1 MSQYLNIFLKSDGK
15 FIPIGDY
22 SRSTYLYD
30 EFNAPYEKICEY
42 KADGLREVGARL
54 ESRANDIKEY
64 IQKLESLIAI
74 IPNFQ
79 GQEMEEKIS
88 AILDYKSQI
97 EEEKEELKTL
107 YSQSSVCYFLASIAE
122 DYVSVYAGVEIAD
135 PTDQDVI

>member
-30 EFNAPYEKICEY
+30 EFNAPYGKICEY
-42 KADGLREVGARL
+42 KADGLREIGARL

-64 IQKLESLIAI
+64 IQKLEGLIAL

-97 EEEKEELKTL
+97 EEEKEELKIL
-107 YSQSSVCYFLASIAE
+107 RSQTSVCYFLASVAE
-122 DYVSVYAGVEIAD
+122 DYVPVYAGVEIAD

>member
-15 FIPIGDY
+15 FIPLGDY

-64 IQKLESLIAI
+64 IRKLEDLIAL
-74 IPNFQ
+74 IPSFQ

-122 DYVSVYAGVEIAD
+122 DYVPVYAGVEIAD

>member
-15 FIPIGDY
+15 FIPIKDY

-30 EFNAPYEKICEY
+30 EFCAPYEKIREY
-42 KADGLREVGARL
+42 RPEELREIGARL
-54 ESRANDIKEY
+54 ESRANDTKKY
-64 IQKLESLIAI
+64 IQKLESLIAL

-107 YSQSSVCYFLASIAE
+107 RSQTSVCYFLASVAE

>member
-1 MSQYLNIFLKSDGK
+1 MSQYLTIFFKSDGK

-30 EFNAPYEKICEY
+30 EFNAPYGKICEY
-42 KADGLREVGARL
+42 KAEGLREIGARL
-54 ESRANDIKEY
+54 ESRANNIKKY
-64 IQKLESLIAI
+64 IQKLENLIAL
-74 IPNFQ
+74 IPSFQ
-79 GQEMEEKIS
+79 GHEMEEKIS

-107 YSQSSVCYFLASIAE
+107 YFQSSVCYFLASIAE
-122 DYVSVYAGVEIAD
+122 DYVPVYAGVEIAD

>member
-15 FIPIGDY
+15 FIPIKDY

-30 EFNAPYEKICEY
+30 EFHAPYEKICEY
-42 KADGLREVGARL
+42 KAEGLREIGARL
-54 ESRANDIKEY
+54 ESRAHDTKKY
-64 IQKLESLIAI
+64 IQKLESLIAL

-97 EEEKEELKTL
+97 EEEKEELQTL
-107 YSQSSVCYFLASIAE
+107 RS
-122 DYVSVYAGVEIAD
+122 
-135 PTDQDVI
+135 

>member
-30 EFNAPYEKICEY
+30 EFNAPYGKICEY
-42 KADGLREVGARL
+42 KADGLREIGARL
-54 ESRANDIKEY
+54 ERRANDIKEY
-64 IQKLESLIAI
+64 IQKLESLIAL

-79 GQEMEEKIS
+79 GHEMEEKIS

-107 YSQSSVCYFLASIAE
+107 YSQSSVCYFLASVAE
-122 DYVSVYAGVEIAD
+122 DYVPVYAGVEIAD

>member
-30 EFNAPYEKICEY
+30 EFNAPYGKICEY
-42 KADGLREVGARL
+42 KADELREVGARL

-64 IQKLESLIAI
+64 IQKLEDLITL
-74 IPNFQ
+74 IPSFQ
-79 GQEMEEKIS
+79 GHEMEEKIS

-107 YSQSSVCYFLASIAE
+107 YFQSSVCYFLANIAE
-122 DYVSVYAGVEIAD
+122 DYVPVYAGVEIAD

>member
-15 FIPIGDY
+15 FIPIKDY

-30 EFNAPYEKICEY
+30 EFHAPYEKICEY
-42 KADGLREVGARL
+42 KAEGLREIGARL
-54 ESRANDIKEY
+54 ESRANDIERH
-64 IQKLESLIAI
+64 IQELESLIAL

-97 EEEKEELKTL
+97 EEEKEELKIL

-135 PTDQDVI
+135 PTDQDII

>member
-42 KADGLREVGARL
+42 KADGLREIGACL
-54 ESRANDIKEY
+54 ESRANNIKKY
-64 IQKLESLIAI
+64 IQKLENLITL
-74 IPNFQ
+74 IPSFQ

-88 AILDYKSQI
+88 AILDYRSQI
-97 EEEKEELKTL
+97 EETKEELKAL
-107 YSQSSVCYFLASIAE
+107 YYETSVCYFLANIAE
-122 DYVSVYAGVEIAD
+122 DYIPVYAGVEIAD
-135 PTDQDVI
+135 PTDQDII

>member
-42 KADGLREVGARL
+42 KADGLREIGARL

-64 IQKLESLIAI
+64 IQKLESLIAL

-97 EEEKEELKTL
+97 EEEREELKTL
-107 YSQSSVCYFLASIAE
+107 YSQSSVCYFLANIAE
-122 DYVSVYAGVEIAD
+122 DYVPVYAGVEIAD

>member
-22 SRSTYLYD
+22 SRSTHLYD
-30 EFNAPYEKICEY
+30 EFNAPYGKVCEY
-42 KADGLREVGARL
+42 KAEGLREIGARL
-54 ESRANDIKEY
+54 ESRANDIKKY
-64 IQKLESLIAI
+64 IQKLENLIAL
-74 IPNFQ
+74 IPSFQ

-122 DYVSVYAGVEIAD
+122 DYVPVYAGVEIAD

>member
-1 MSQYLNIFLKSDGK
+1 MSQYITIFLKSDGK
-15 FIPIGDY
+15 FIPIKDY

-30 EFNAPYEKICEY
+30 EFHAPYEKICEY
-42 KADGLREVGARL
+42 KAERLREIGARL

-64 IQKLESLIAI
+64 IQKLEDLIAL
-74 IPNFQ
+74 IPSFQ
-79 GQEMEEKIS
+79 GQDMEETIS

-107 YSQSSVCYFLASIAE
+107 YSQSSVCYFLANIAE
-122 DYVSVYAGVEIAD
+122 DYVPVYAGVEIAD

>member
-1 MSQYLNIFLKSDGK
+1 MSQYLSIFLKSDGK

-30 EFNAPYEKICEY
+30 EFNAPYGKICEY
-42 KADGLREVGARL
+42 KAEGLREIGARL
-54 ESRANDIKEY
+54 ESRANDTKKY
-64 IQKLESLIAI
+64 IQKLENLIAL
-74 IPNFQ
+74 IPSFQ
-79 GQEMEEKIS
+79 GQDMEEKIS

-122 DYVSVYAGVEIAD
+122 DYVPVYAGVEIAD

>member
-22 SRSTYLYD
+22 SCSTYLYD
-30 EFNAPYEKICEY
+30 EFHAPYEKICEY
-42 KADGLREVGARL
+42 KANGLREVGARL
-54 ESRANDIKEY
+54 ESRANDIKKY
-64 IQKLESLIAI
+64 IQKLEDLISLI
-74 IPNFQ
+74 PDFQ

-107 YSQSSVCYFLASIAE
+107 YSQSSICYFLANIAE
-122 DYVSVYAGVEIAD
+122 DYAPVYAGVEIAD

>member
-1 MSQYLNIFLKSDGK
+1 MSQYLSIFLKSDGK

-30 EFNAPYEKICEY
+30 EFNAPYGKICEY
-42 KADGLREVGARL
+42 KAEGLREIGARL
-54 ESRANDIKEY
+54 ESRANDTKKY
-64 IQKLESLIAI
+64 IQKLENLIAL
-74 IPNFQ
+74 IPSFQ

-122 DYVSVYAGVEIAD
+122 DYVPVYAGVEIAD

>member
-1 MSQYLNIFLKSDGK
+1 MSQYLTIFLKSDGK

-30 EFNAPYEKICEY
+30 EFNAPYGKICEY
-42 KADGLREVGARL
+42 KAEGLREIGARL
-54 ESRANDIKEY
+54 ENRANDTKKY
-64 IQKLESLIAI
+64 IQKLENLIAL
-74 IPNFQ
+74 IPSFQ
-79 GQEMEEKIS
+79 GQDMEEKIS

-107 YSQSSVCYFLASIAE
+107 YSQSSVCYFLANIAE
-122 DYVSVYAGVEIAD
+122 DYVPVYAGVEIAD

>member
-1 MSQYLNIFLKSDGK
+1 MSQYLTIFLKSDGK

-30 EFNAPYEKICEY
+30 EFNAPYGKICEY
-42 KADGLREVGARL
+42 KAEGLREIGARL
-54 ESRANDIKEY
+54 ENRANDTKKY
-64 IQKLESLIAI
+64 IQKLESLIAL
-74 IPNFQ
+74 IPSFQ

-107 YSQSSVCYFLASIAE
+107 YSQSSVCYFLANIAE
-122 DYVSVYAGVEIAD
+122 DYVPVYAGVEIAD

>member
-1 MSQYLNIFLKSDGK
+1 MSQYLTIFLKSDGK

-30 EFNAPYEKICEY
+30 EFNAPYGKICEY
-42 KADGLREVGARL
+42 KAEGLREIGACL
-54 ESRANDIKEY
+54 ESRANNIKKY
-64 IQKLESLIAI
+64 IQKLENLIAL

-107 YSQSSVCYFLASIAE
+107 YSQSSVCYFLANIAE
-122 DYVSVYAGVEIAD
+122 DYVPVYAGVEIAD

>member
-15 FIPIGDY
+15 FISIGDY

-30 EFNAPYEKICEY
+30 EFNAPYGKICEY
-42 KADGLREVGARL
+42 KADGLREVGVRL
-54 ESRANDIKEY
+54 ESRANDIEKY
-64 IQKLESLIAI
+64 IQKLESLIAL

-88 AILDYKSQI
+88 AILDYESQI

-122 DYVSVYAGVEIAD
+122 DYVPVYAGVEIAD
-135 PTDQDVI
+135 PTDQDII

>member
-42 KADGLREVGARL
+42 KAEGLREIGARL

-64 IQKLESLIAI
+64 IQKLEDLIAL
-74 IPNFQ
+74 IPSFQ
-79 GQEMEEKIS
+79 GQEIEEKIS
-88 AILDYKSQI
+88 AILDYRSQI

-107 YSQSSVCYFLASIAE
+107 YSQSSVCYFLANIAE
-122 DYVSVYAGVEIAD
+122 DYVPVYAGVEIAD

>member
-30 EFNAPYEKICEY
+30 EFNAPYGKICEY
-42 KADGLREVGARL
+42 KAEGLREIGARL
-54 ESRANDIKEY
+54 ESRANNIKKY
-64 IQKLESLIAI
+64 IQKLENLIAL
-74 IPNFQ
+74 IPSFQ

-107 YSQSSVCYFLASIAE
+107 YFQSSVCYFLANIAE
-122 DYVSVYAGVEIAD
+122 DYVPVYAGVEIAD

>member
-15 FIPIGDY
+15 FIPIKDY

-54 ESRANDIKEY
+54 ESRANDTKKY
-64 IQKLESLIAI
+64 IQKLEDLITL

-107 YSQSSVCYFLASIAE
+107 YSQSSVCYFLANIAE
-122 DYVSVYAGVEIAD
+122 DYVPVYAGVEIAD

>member
-1 MSQYLNIFLKSDGK
+1 MSQYLSIFLKSDGK

-30 EFNAPYEKICEY
+30 EFNAPYGKICEY
-42 KADGLREVGARL
+42 KADGLREVGARF

-64 IQKLESLIAI
+64 IQKLEDLIAL
-74 IPNFQ
+74 IPSFQ

-88 AILDYKSQI
+88 AILDYRSQI
-97 EEEKEELKTL
+97 EETKEELKTL
-107 YSQSSVCYFLASIAE
+107 YYETSVCYFLASIAE
-122 DYVSVYAGVEIAD
+122 DYVPVYAGVEIAD

>member
-30 EFNAPYEKICEY
+30 EFNAPYGKICEY
-42 KADGLREVGARL
+42 KANGLREIGARL

-64 IQKLESLIAI
+64 IQKLEDLIAL

-97 EEEKEELKTL
+97 EEEKEELKIL
-107 YSQSSVCYFLASIAE
+107 RSQTSVCYFLASIAE
-122 DYVSVYAGVEIAD
+122 DYVPVYAGVEIAD

>member
-15 FIPIGDY
+15 FIPIQDY

-30 EFNAPYEKICEY
+30 EFHAPYEKIREY
-42 KADGLREVGARL
+42 KAEGLCNISARL
-54 ESRANDIKEY
+54 ENRASDIEKY
-64 IQKLESLIAI
+64 IQKLESLIAL

-97 EEEKEELKTL
+97 EEEKEELKAL
-107 YSQSSVCYFLASIAE
+107 RSQTSVCYFLASVAE
-122 DYVSVYAGVEIAD
+122 DYVPVYAGVEIAD

>member
-42 KADGLREVGARL
+42 KAEGLREIGARL

-64 IQKLESLIAI
+64 IQKLESLIAL
-74 IPNFQ
+74 IPSFQ

-97 EEEKEELKTL
+97 EEEKEELKIL
-107 YSQSSVCYFLASIAE
+107 RSQTSVCYFLASIAE
-122 DYVSVYAGVEIAD
+122 DYVPVYAGVEIAD
-135 PTDQDVI
+135 PTDQDII

>member
-15 FIPIGDY
+15 FIPIEDY

-64 IQKLESLIAI
+64 IQKLESLIAL

-122 DYVSVYAGVEIAD
+122 DYVPVYAGVEIAD

>member
-30 EFNAPYEKICEY
+30 EFHAPYEKICEY
-42 KADGLREVGARL
+42 KADELREVGARL

-64 IQKLESLIAI
+64 IQKLEDLIAL
-74 IPNFQ
+74 IPSFQ

-107 YSQSSVCYFLASIAE
+107 YSQSSVCYFLANIAE
-122 DYVSVYAGVEIAD
+122 DYVPVYAGVEIAD

>member
-30 EFNAPYEKICEY
+30 EFNAPYGKICEY
-42 KADGLREVGARL
+42 KAEGLREIGARL

-64 IQKLESLIAI
+64 IQKLGDLIAL
-74 IPNFQ
+74 IPSFQ

-107 YSQSSVCYFLASIAE
+107 RSQTSVCYFLASIAE
-122 DYVSVYAGVEIAD
+122 DYVPIYAGVEIAD

>member
-22 SRSTYLYD
+22 SRSTYFYD
-30 EFNAPYEKICEY
+30 EFNAPYGKICEY
-42 KADGLREVGARL
+42 KAEGLREVGARL
-54 ESRANDIKEY
+54 ESRANDIEKY
-64 IQKLESLIAI
+64 IQKLESLIAL

-88 AILDYKSQI
+88 AILDYESQI

-107 YSQSSVCYFLASIAE
+107 YSQSSVCYFLANIAE
-122 DYVSVYAGVEIAD
+122 DYVPVYAGVEIAD
-135 PTDQDVI
+135 PTDQDII

>member
-54 ESRANDIKEY
+54 ESRANDTKKY
-64 IQKLESLIAI
+64 IQKLEDLIAL

-107 YSQSSVCYFLASIAE
+107 YSQSSVCYFLASVAE
-122 DYVSVYAGVEIAD
+122 DYVPVYAGVEIAD

>member
-1 MSQYLNIFLKSDGK
+1 MSQYLTIFLKSDGK

-30 EFNAPYEKICEY
+30 EFNAPYGKICEY
-42 KADGLREVGARL
+42 KAEGLSEIGARL
-54 ESRANDIKEY
+54 ENRANDTKKN
-64 IQKLESLIAI
+64 IQKLENLITL
-74 IPNFQ
+74 IPSFQ
-79 GQEMEEKIS
+79 GHEMEEKIS

-107 YSQSSVCYFLASIAE
+107 YYQSSVCYFLANIAE
-122 DYVSVYAGVEIAD
+122 DYVPVYAGVEIAD

>member
-15 FIPIGDY
+15 FIPIKDY

-30 EFNAPYEKICEY
+30 EFHAPYEKICEY
-42 KADGLREVGARL
+42 KAESLREIGARL
-54 ESRANDIKEY
+54 ESRANDAKKY
-64 IQKLESLIAI
+64 IQKLESLIAL

-107 YSQSSVCYFLASIAE
+107 RSQTSVCYFLASVAE
-122 DYVSVYAGVEIAD
+122 DYVPVYAGVEIAD

>member
-1 MSQYLNIFLKSDGK
+1 MSQYLTIFLKSDGK

-30 EFNAPYEKICEY
+30 EFNAPYGKICEY
-42 KADGLREVGARL
+42 KAEGLREIGARL

-64 IQKLESLIAI
+64 IQKLESLIAL

-107 YSQSSVCYFLASIAE
+107 YSQSSVCYFLANIAE
-122 DYVSVYAGVEIAD
+122 DYVPVYAGVEIAD